1 MWRTANRPAKLRSR
15 ARVRHEEVR
24 AEWLESEGPG
34 SNSELNTSGGQVPSQ
49 LAGTERWLQRW
60 SMKIKGRIKKNRKF
74 FRDEGFPFLNASYLQ
89 MCVSSSM
96 VNTVYTRHDE
106 FS

>member
-15 ARVRHEEVR
+15 TRVRHEEVR

-34 SNSELNTSGGQVPSQ
+34 SKSELNTSGGQVPSQ
-49 LAGTERWLQRW
+49 LVGTEWWLQRW
-60 SMKIKGRIKKNRKF
+60 SMKIKGRIKKNLKF
-74 FRDEGFPFLNASYLQ
+74 FRNEGFPFVNTSYLQ

-96 VNTVYTRHDE
+96 VNTVYT
-106 FS
+106 S

>member
-1 MWRTANRPAKLRSR
+1 MWRMANRPAKLRSR
-15 ARVRHEEVR
+15 TRERHEEVR
-24 AEWLESEGPG
+24 AEWLEYEGPG
-34 SNSELNTSGGQVPSQ
+34 SNSELNTSGGQVPGQ

-60 SMKIKGRIKKNRKF
+60 SMKIKGRIKRNRKF

-89 MCVSSSM
+89 ICVSSSI
-96 VNTVYTRHDE
+96 VNTVYTRYDE